1 MTRATHHQLGQ
12 SAGET
17 CLSRTGRKPISCRW
31 KDNKGDSERVET
43 RSRVIVREIEQQGA
57 DSNFAGVPPLTL
69 VRYVISRA
77 ATRTK
82 NGR

>member
-1 MTRATHHQLGQ
+1 MRVTNGTQADLMPTERN
-12 SAGET
+12 
-17 CLSRTGRKPISCRW
+17 
-31 KDNKGDSERVET
+31 NKGDSERVET
-43 RSRVIVREIEQQGA
+43 RSRLVAREIEQKEA
-57 DSNFAGVPPLTL
+57 DSNFAGVPPLAL